1 MSALAPLRFLA
12 HGLRNAKV
20 VGSVWPSSK
29 GLSRAMVAPIF
40 AENLVHRDTPLRV
53 LEVGAGTG
61 PITEELVSRLLPG
74 DTLDV
79 VELNPEFCQVLRE
92 KFGAGPVVPEVH
104 ETGILEYE
112 PGVRYDHV
120 VSGLPLAMFSI
131 DMVQRMY
138 DKMFDLLE
146 PGGTLIMFKYI
157 LGREALSTFGIGEG
171 RRKARRLLE
180 LESILD
186 AHQVERRTVPLNLP
200 PAHVVV
206 RKKPQPS

>member
-1 MSALAPLRFLA
+1 MAALAPLRFLA
-12 HGLRNAKV
+12 HGLRNSRQ

-29 GLSRAMVAPIF
+29 LLSRAMVAPIF
-40 AENLVHRDTPLRV
+40 DENLVHRESPLRV

-79 VELNPEFCQVLRE
+79 VELNPEFCDVLRE
-92 KFGAGPVVPEVH
+92 RFGAGPVVPTVH
-104 ETGILEYE
+104 QISILDFQ

-120 VSGLPLAMFSI
+120 VSGLPLAMFPI
-131 DMVQRMY
+131 QMVEQMY
-138 DKMFDLLE
+138 EKMFDLLE
-146 PGGTLIMFKYI
+146 PEGTLIMFKYI

-180 LESILD
+180 IERDLD
-186 AHQVERRTVPLNLP
+186 SHRVERRTVPLNLP

-206 RKKPQPS
+206 RKKPAT